1 MSRSAQDNESHS
13 FQGASTSQPSE
24 GSNME
29 STGDEKTTNSGLPE
43 WAIPLWEDLGKPDFS
58 EFEDVRTGPL
68 LERRSGLRRDDFV
81 EILLDSRG
89 LPEGMDN
96 WMRGRLMGTNK
107 NTLLLVTPD
116 GAYHAVSRR
125 IVIDVILVAHMR
137 AAYIDDREL
146 LDYER
151 EDMKRRNSLQ
161 EEVEKRSTGADDLSW
176 G

>member
-1 MSRSAQDNESHS
+1 MTPEK
-13 FQGASTSQPSE
+13 E
-24 GSNME
+24 K
-29 STGDEKTTNSGLPE
+29 KTTNSGLPE

-89 LPEGMDN
+89 LPEDMDN

-107 NTLLLVTPD
+107 NTLLLITPD
-116 GAYHAVSRR
+116 GAYHAISRR

>member
-1 MSRSAQDNESHS
+1 MSRILFKGRAPLSLQR
-13 FQGASTSQPSE
+13 
-24 GSNME
+24 GSNMA
-29 STGDEKTTNSGLPE
+29 STGDEKTTNSGLPK

-58 EFEDVRTGPL
+58 EFEDVRNGPL

-89 LPEGMDN
+89 LPKGMDN

-151 EDMKRRNSLQ
+151 EDMKRRSSLQ